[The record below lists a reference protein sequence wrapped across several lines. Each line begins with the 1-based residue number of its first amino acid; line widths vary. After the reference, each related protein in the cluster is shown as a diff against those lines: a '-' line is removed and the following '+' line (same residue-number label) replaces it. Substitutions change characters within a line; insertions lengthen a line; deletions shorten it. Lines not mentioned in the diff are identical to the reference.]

1 MDEIVKIGGR
11 FDPEALR
18 ILRGIPG
25 LNVQTRTG
33 AARGADAVLRFAD
46 GKAPVTVETKT
57 RVNTATAWQLVR
69 RAKAARDASLLVIAH
84 ETTAEAR
91 AILADHGVALI
102 DGLGNVRIA
111 LPGLL
116 FHREGTGRASPARP
130 ARLTGR
136 AGLVAQALLLDPER
150 AWKVQDAAKEADV
163 SAGLAHRVLARLVD
177 EGVVTPEG
185 KGKHRVRRV
194 TQPGALLDL
203 WTEETTERPVRTPAH
218 LLARTPKHLV
228 EQVGAN
234 LERNEIDHALTGA
247 AAANIVAPFI
257 TAVPVAEVWVAAAA
271 APDDLCKAAG
281 ADRVADGHN
290 IVFLQAKNDAP
301 LAFRE
306 RVKTLWLANRFRIYA
321 DLRRDPR
328 RGREQAANLR
338 REVIGF

>member
-1 MDEIVKIGGR
+1 V
-11 FDPEALR
+11 A
-18 ILRGIPG
+18 
-25 LNVQTRTG
+25 
-33 AARGADAVLRFAD
+33 
-46 GKAPVTVETKT
+46 VETKT

-69 RAKAARDASLLVIAH
+69 RAEVEGGAPLLVIAD

-91 AILADHGVALI
+91 TILADHGVALI

-136 AGLVAQALLLDPER
+136 AGLVAQALLLDPQR
-150 AWKVQDAAKEADV
+150 AWKVHDAAKEAGV
-163 SAGLAHRVLARLVD
+163 SAGLAHRVLARLDD
-177 EGVVTPEG
+177 EGVLAPEG
-185 KGKHRVRRV
+185 KGKYRVRHV

-203 WTEETTERPVRTPAH
+203 WSEETAERPVRTPAH
-218 LLARTPKHLV
+218 LLARTPKQLV
-228 EQVGAN
+228 EQLGAN
-234 LERNEIDHALTGA
+234 LERNDVAYALTGA

-257 TAVPVAEVWVAAAA
+257 TAVPVAEVWVAATA

-281 ADRVADGHN
+281 ADRVVDGHN
-290 IVFLQAKNDAP
+290 IVFLQAKDDAP